1 MKNDNHEEGISF
13 SANKIFYN
21 SEMRFCRSFSSLA
34 IGVIGEKL
42 DVLDGFCAS
51 GIRGIR
57 YAKENK
63 NVRSVTFLDWS
74 KNATALAKKN
84 AVKNKIKKARFANE
98 DAVKFLVGGA
108 EESDFDVNFIELDP
122 FGTPA
127 PYLFAVFFR
136 MNENRKKTF
145 YLSATA
151 TDTAVLCGHE
161 KTACMKNYHAK
172 SLNNEFTHE
181 NGMRILLRRI
191 SE

>member
-74 KNATALAKKN
+74 KNATGVSKKKGGKN
-84 AVKNKIKKARFANE
+84 KKKKGEVGKGGAVK
-98 DAVKFLVGGA
+98 VLGGGA

-122 FGTPA
+122 F
-127 PYLFAVFFR
+127 
-136 MNENRKKTF
+136 
-145 YLSATA
+145 
-151 TDTAVLCGHE
+151 
-161 KTACMKNYHAK
+161 
-172 SLNNEFTHE
+172 
-181 NGMRILLRRI
+181 
-191 SE
+191 